1 MAQYKFGT
9 GNLYAIGTAA
19 NATPIQFGALQDV
32 SIDVQFSN
40 KELYGQNI
48 FALAVGRAQGKVSG
62 KAKFAQVNGLLY
74 NSIFFNL
81 LERMKNNTC
90 HSAFMI
96 FIRTIHIEEF

>member
-48 FALAVGRAQGKVSG
+48 FALAV
-62 KAKFAQVNGLLY
+62 
-74 NSIFFNL
+74 
-81 LERMKNNTC
+81 
-90 HSAFMI
+90 
-96 FIRTIHIEEF
+96 